1 MDDFHKMH
9 EDLER
14 VIEKD
19 DTSSTITGSD
29 CEETLKHGPHTL
41 RQKLDII
48 VHSHKFQVGFCCDC
62 LKPFVQCCIFFI
74 SCLF

>member
-1 MDDFHKMH
+1 MHCVHYNDIYICCVQMTMDDFHKMH
-9 EDLER
+9 DDLER

-29 CEETLKHGPHTL
+29 CEETLRHGPHTL

-48 VHSHKFQVGFCCDC
+48 VHSHKFQVG
-62 LKPFVQCCIFFI
+62 L
-74 SCLF
+74 